1 MLYPFDWIDSIYA
14 EDESTC
20 VVATNFFNADWQWL
34 ISTGWSNAQY
44 AEEVVDAG
52 ASDWDNLVGTGPFML
67 KEYIVG
73 SAFVYERNPIYWDTT
88 TIDGVVYDDIPFID
102 EFIYAIIPD
111 ESMRIAA
118 LRTGKIDY
126 MGGFSAEVP
135 LRYEDT
141 LTQTHPELIKT
152 KITSVMTRLIVL
164 RVNSEYLDN
173 KEIRRALMIGTDRAT
188 IAQALFTEAEL
199 YGWPLNPSLTPFDEL
214 PAATQELFDY
224 DPVTAKQM
232 IIDEGYP
239 DGINLFFLLSNDDPV
254 GIEMSALVQD
264 MWAEI
269 GVTVETEVMEA
280 VAAAKLTT
288 ERVGYDVM
296 TRTHENWPP
305 LIVLRAM
312 FYPGQ
317 SVSVYDNDY
326 YTALYDEAKTTA
338 DAAARNLM
346 FKELAFI
353 GLDDVPYIDVGA
365 PRQLL
370 CWWPWVKNY
379 YGELNE
385 SAWGNAHINARI
397 WIDQDLKEDLG
408 Y

>member
-1 MLYPFDWIDSIYA
+1 M
-14 EDESTC
+14 
-20 VVATNFFNADWQWL
+20 
-34 ISTGWSNAQY
+34 
-44 AEEVVDAG
+44 
-52 ASDWDNLVGTGPFML
+52 
-67 KEYIVG
+67 
-73 SAFVYERNPIYWDTT
+73 
-88 TIDGVVYDDIPFID
+88 
-102 EFIYAIIPD
+102 
-111 ESMRIAA
+111 
-118 LRTGKIDY
+118 
-126 MGGFSAEVP
+126 
-135 LRYEDT
+135 
-141 LTQTHPELIKT
+141 
-152 KITSVMTRLIVL
+152 
-164 RVNSEYLDN
+164 RVNAEYLDN
-173 KEIRRALMIGTDRAT
+173 KEIRRALMIGTDRET
-188 IAQALFTEAEL
+188 IATALFTEAEM
-199 YGWPLNPSLTPFDEL
+199 YGWPLNPTLTPFDEL

-224 DPVTAKQM
+224 DPVKAKQM
-232 IIDEGYP
+232 IIDELGHTE
-239 DGINLFFLLSNDDPV
+239 GFKLLFLLSNDDPV
-254 GIEMSALVQD
+254 GIEMASLVQD
-264 MWAEI
+264 MWDDI
-269 GVTVETEVMEA
+269 GVEVVTEVMEQ

-326 YTALYDEAKTTA
+326 YTALYDEAKGTTDA
-338 DAAARNLM
+338 DARNLM

-397 WIDQDLKEDLG
+397 WIDQDLKAELG